1 MGSGKDFRVLRTA
14 SSVSSPT
21 MTTANKITVGRILL
35 IPGFIY
41 LLLRHRE
48 EGADWQRW
56 AALMCFAVVAVL
68 DGVDGYVAR
77 RYQQRS
83 ELGAVLD
90 PLADKLLLVSA
101 LILLSLDQRY
111 LGTLPRWLNFI
122 VISRDALVVLGLG
135 VVQFTVGKVAVR
147 PRMTGKVAT
156 VLQMAVVLWT
166 LLGWPS
172 EGQWWIAAAA
182 AGLTL
187 VSGTQYLSD
196 GMRQLSASPASGPKP
211 GQ

>member
-1 MGSGKDFRVLRTA
+1 
-14 SSVSSPT
+14 
-21 MTTANKITVGRILL
+21 MTTANKITAGRILM

-48 EGADWQRW
+48 DGAEWQRW
-56 AALMCFAVVAVL
+56 SALMCFAMVAVL

-101 LILLSLDQRY
+101 LILLSLDRTY
-111 LGTLPRWLNFI
+111 LGTLPRWFNFV

-135 VVQFTVGKVAVR
+135 VVQFTVGKVLVR
-147 PRMTGKVAT
+147 PRMTGKIAT
-156 VLQMAVVLWT
+156 VLQMALVIWT
-166 LLGWPS
+166 LLRWPE
-172 EGQWWIAAAA
+172 EGQWWIAVAA
-182 AGLTL
+182 AGSTL
-187 VSGTQYLSD
+187 VSGTQYLFD
-196 GMRQLSASPASGPKP
+196 GATQLSASPASGPKP